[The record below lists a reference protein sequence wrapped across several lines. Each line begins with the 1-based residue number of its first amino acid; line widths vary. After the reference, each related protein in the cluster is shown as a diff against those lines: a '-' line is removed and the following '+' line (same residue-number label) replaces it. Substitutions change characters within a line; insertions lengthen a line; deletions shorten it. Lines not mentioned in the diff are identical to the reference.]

1 MSMNKL
7 RDMIYTD
14 VLHVSHGNE
23 QRTSVDKLEDLQI
36 VYYTYEYSNQ
46 AMRYTTVS
54 LDTFT
59 LTEETN

>member
-1 MSMNKL
+1 
-7 RDMIYTD
+7 MIGSATISGH
-14 VLHVSHGNE
+14 VLHGGE
-23 QRTSVDKLEDLQI
+23 QRTSVDKLGDLQV

-46 AMRYTTVS
+46 AIRYTTLS